1 MCLQPKQHRSEILE
15 FRPKLEVFVFDVGNK
30 TWKFYDWSQIT
41 TVVIFGK
48 YDPELMCYAHSHGAR
63 VVLKGDAPL
72 KNITDPIF
80 RASWIAQKVKLAK
93 TQYMDGINIDI
104 EQEANCLSPE
114 YYALT
119 TLVKETTDSFHREI
133 KGSQVGKQIQMF

>member
-1 MCLQPKQHRSEILE
+1 MHKGC
-15 FRPKLEVFVFDVGNK
+15 
-30 TWKFYDWSQIT
+30 
-41 TVVIFGK
+41 IFI
-48 YDPELMCYAHSHGAR
+48 SSI
-63 VVLKGDAPL
+63 GDAPL
-72 KNITDPIF
+72 KDIINPSF

-104 EQEANCLSPE
+104 EQETNCLSPE

-133 KGSQVGKQIQMF
+133 KGSQVKVLFFFFLETPYFPYQNVFMKV